1 MCVGITVVEGE
12 AEEESKEEETR
23 WVTPER
29 LIVIIS
35 GSWFFRSGCR
45 ALRRAIGMIKKKKAR
60 VLSRLPYSLHRAH
73 ELQKV
78 RLRAFCN

>member
-1 MCVGITVVEGE
+1 MCACVRLACVGITVVEGK

-29 LIVIIS
+29 LAVIIS

-45 ALRRAIGMIKKKKAR
+45 ALRRAIGMIQKKKKKNSKSP
-60 VLSRLPYSLHRAH
+60 LLTP
-73 ELQKV
+73 LQS
-78 RLRAFCN
+78 ASCT

>member
-1 MCVGITVVEGE
+1 MCVFVLVCVCVCVRASGVCVGITVVEGE

-29 LIVIIS
+29 LTVIIS

-45 ALRRAIGMIKKKKAR
+45 ALRRAMGMIQKKKKNT
-60 VLSRLPYSLHRAH
+60 LS
-73 ELQKV
+73 
-78 RLRAFCN
+78 